1 MRQLIVC
8 FVSLILSIINL
19 IFNKEI
25 EDKKT
30 KIPII
35 LFLVL
40 IIIECFLIITP
51 IVMFIISVNNL
62 KTALPKL
69 KEESN
74 METYVYKKDGMY
86 IYLDNQG
93 NEIARKDFE
102 EIVTI
107 SYPSNYVVTLLI
119 DGHEANLGVAYKDG
133 KIIIINSQGEEMFT
147 ICNLFDDKFD
157 VVSGFMS
164 CIEPGNILGVHR
176 TSPLT
181 DYDRNENNLQKY
193 TELTQETTNLFEDN
207 ENDEYMYFKNEDM
220 LLQVVIKNNKREED
234 RELLTKYSSF
244 SYNSKFYRDMGKIQ
258 KFYQNEKEY
267 YLLDI
272 ENGTKK
278 QLECNS
284 LIYEAYYTSTDL
296 YEEILLYSDGSI
308 PFYDKNETGY
318 FEKTGEKRV
327 INKGYIVEDINENYI
342 VVLNQE
348 TEETNFIS
356 LQTGQIEQK
365 IEDPVMVYSS
375 FYIQCPS
382 KEGDKY
388 KILDKNLNEVCNSY
402 YQPTLLGS
410 RYIINNTSEVDSL
423 YYYDKNNIKL
433 INEVNS
439 YEFLD
444 INAPAPDLKEKGSTV
459 YNMIGILD

>member
-1 MRQLIVC
+1 
-8 FVSLILSIINL
+8 
-19 IFNKEI
+19 
-25 EDKKT
+25 
-30 KIPII
+30 
-35 LFLVL
+35 
-40 IIIECFLIITP
+40 
-51 IVMFIISVNNL
+51 MFIISVNNL

-69 KEESN
+69 KEEAN

-93 NEIARKDFE
+93 NEISQKDFE
-102 EIVTI
+102 EME
-107 SYPSNYVVTLLI
+107 SSSFPSEYMVSILI

-147 ICNLFDDKFD
+147 ICNLFDDKLF
-157 VVSGFMS
+157 VALRFMDYIS
-164 CIEPGNILGVHR
+164 LSNILGVSK
-176 TSPLT
+176 TSSTLNN
-181 DYDRNENNLQKY
+181 YYRNENNLQKY

-220 LLQVVIKNNKREED
+220 LLQVVIKNNTREED
-234 RELLTKYSSF
+234 TKLSQNYMSSYSTA
-244 SYNSKFYRDMGKIQ
+244 NRDTGKIQ
-258 KFYQNEKEY
+258 KFYQNKKEY

-278 QLECNS
+278 QLECNN

-296 YEEILLYSDGSI
+296 NEEILLYSDGSI

>member
-69 KEESN
+69 KEEAN

-93 NEIARKDFE
+93 NEISQKDFE
-102 EIVTI
+102 EME
-107 SYPSNYVVTLLI
+107 SSSFPSEYMVSILI

-147 ICNLFDDKFD
+147 ICNLFDDKLF
-157 VVSGFMS
+157 VALRFMDYIS
-164 CIEPGNILGVHR
+164 LSNILGVSK
-176 TSPLT
+176 TSSTLNN
-181 DYDRNENNLQKY
+181 YYRNENNLQKY

-220 LLQVVIKNNKREED
+220 LLQVVIKNNTREED
-234 RELLTKYSSF
+234 TKLSQNYMSSYSTV
-244 SYNSKFYRDMGKIQ
+244 NRDTGKIQ

-327 INKGYIVEDINENYI
+327 INKGYLVEDINENYI

-402 YQPTLLGS
+402 YKPNLLGS